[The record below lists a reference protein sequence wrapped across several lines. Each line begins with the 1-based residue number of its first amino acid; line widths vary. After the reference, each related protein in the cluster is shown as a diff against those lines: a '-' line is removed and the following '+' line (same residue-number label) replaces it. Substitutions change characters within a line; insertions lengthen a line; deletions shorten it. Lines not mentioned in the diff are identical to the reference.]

1 MAIDVSAKWDEIIV
15 SEPHWFETRVIINN
29 VVYQQSQIMDLRI
42 EFRAFSEEQPTVGS
56 CLSAELTLKMLKP
69 SATIPRMALI
79 RPQVRVCNG
88 TGAAH
93 QSEWIPQGYFYIDTR
108 EESKNDDDLP
118 VISFHCYDT
127 MLKSEAMYPSTE
139 SAWPKT
145 DIAVVKEIA
154 YYLGLQTSRTGTAGV
169 DARTIALMT
178 SGYQISAPAG
188 YTMRE
193 TLANI
198 ASMYAG
204 NWVVSMENKLLLI
217 PINGIPE
224 ETSLLV
230 DESGNI
236 IIWGDDPDTGEE
248 LAISIVG
255 TE

>member
-1 MAIDVSAKWDEIIV
+1 M
-15 SEPHWFETRVIINN
+15 
-29 VVYQQSQIMDLRI
+29 LR
-42 EFRAFSEEQPTVGS
+42 AEQ
-56 CLSAELTLKMLKP
+56 
-69 SATIPRMALI
+69 
-79 RPQVRVCNG
+79 
-88 TGAAH
+88 
-93 QSEWIPQGYFYIDTR
+93 
-108 EESKNDDDLP
+108 
-118 VISFHCYDT
+118 
-127 MLKSEAMYPSTE
+127 MYPSTE

-154 YYLGLQTSRTGTAGV
+154 YYLGLQSSRTGTAGV

-204 NWVVSMENKLLLI
+204 NWVISMENKLLLI

-236 IIWGDDPDTGEE
+236 ITWGEDPDTGEE